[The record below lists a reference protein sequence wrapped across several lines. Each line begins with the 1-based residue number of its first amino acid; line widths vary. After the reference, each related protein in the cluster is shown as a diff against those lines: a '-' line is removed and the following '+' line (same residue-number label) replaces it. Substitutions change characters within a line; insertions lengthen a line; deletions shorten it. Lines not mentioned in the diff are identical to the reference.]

1 MYKINIYFCVLLSIS
16 IIYIM
21 LIESVVLAL
30 SNVISKE
37 VACPNCN
44 EITNEHLY
52 ISINATNDPQFRDD
66 LLSEKLLKYKCE
78 NCNYECRFTYP
89 LLYNDMKHR
98 FMVYLIPEI
107 DRFQLED
114 RSLEEDYRN
123 LKGIKKR
130 ITPDFNSLKEKIF
143 IFESGLD
150 DMAVELTKLA
160 ISEIVAKKHNL
171 KRVEEGHLSMYNRE
185 TNTMGFTFFIG
196 ENNEP
201 YVQSARLEIYAKS
214 LKIVSEICSNDKK
227 LSGFIKIDR
236 EWAENTL
243 FRYKHQNKS

>member
-1 MYKINIYFCVLLSIS
+1 M
-16 IIYIM
+16 
-21 LIESVVLAL
+21 

-37 VACPNCN
+37 VSCPKCAH
-44 EITNEHLY
+44 TGSAHLY

-66 LLSEKLLKYKCE
+66 LLSGKLLDYTCPNCGYKGR
-78 NCNYECRFTYP
+78 YTYP
-89 LLYNDMKHR
+89 LLYNDMKRR

-114 RSLEEDYRN
+114 RALEDDYRN
-123 LKGIKKR
+123 LKGIRKR
-130 ITPDFNSLKEKIF
+130 LASDFNALKEKIF

-150 DMAVELTKLA
+150 DMAVELTKYA
-160 ISEIVAKKHNL
+160 IAAMIAKKHDLSN
-171 KRVEEGHLSMYNRE
+171 VSEGYLSMYNRE
-185 TNTMGFTFFIG
+185 TNTIGFTYFIG

-201 YVQSARLEIYAKS
+201 FVQSARLEIYRKS
-214 LKIVSEICSNDKK
+214 LKIVDAICGNDKK

-243 FRYKHQNKS
+243 FRYKRIKNNA

>member
-1 MYKINIYFCVLLSIS
+1 M
-16 IIYIM
+16 
-21 LIESVVLAL
+21 

-44 EITNEHLY
+44 DISSAHLY
-52 ISINATNDPQFRDD
+52 ISINATTDPQFRED
-66 LLSEKLLKYKCE
+66 LLNENLLRFKCE
-78 NCNYECRFTYP
+78 NCGHEGRYTYP
-89 LLYNDMKHR
+89 ILYNDMQRR
-98 FMVYLIPEI
+98 FMVYLIPQI

-114 RSLEEDYRN
+114 RALENNYRN
-123 LKGIKKR
+123 LKGITKR

-143 IFESGLD
+143 VFESGLD

-171 KRVEEGHLSMYNRE
+171 KHIEEGYLSMYNRE
-185 TNTMGFTFFIG
+185 TNTIGFTFFVG
-196 ENNEP
+196 ENHEP
-201 YVQSARLEIYAKS
+201 YVQSARLEVYFRS
-214 LKIVSEICSNDKK
+214 LKIVNAVALNDKK

-243 FRYKHQNKS
+243 FRYKRLENK

>member
-1 MYKINIYFCVLLSIS
+1 M
-16 IIYIM
+16 
-21 LIESVVLAL
+21 

-37 VACPNCN
+37 VSCPKCSH
-44 EITNEHLY
+44 TGSAHLY

-66 LLSEKLLKYKCE
+66 LLSGKLLDYSCP
-78 NCNYECRFTYP
+78 NCGYQGRYTYP
-89 LLYNDMKHR
+89 LLYNDMKRR

-123 LKGIKKR
+123 LKGIRKR
-130 ITPDFNSLKEKIF
+130 LAADFNALKEKIF

-150 DMAVELTKLA
+150 DMAVELTKYA
-160 ISEIVAKKHNL
+160 IAAMIAKKHDLSN
-171 KRVEEGHLSMYNRE
+171 VSEGFLSMYNRE
-185 TNTMGFTFFIG
+185 TNTIGFTYFIG

-201 YVQSARLEIYAKS
+201 FVQSARLEIYRKS
-214 LKIVSEICSNDKK
+214 LKIVEAICGNDKK

-243 FRYKHQNKS
+243 FRYKRIKNNA